1 MTRRTIVL
9 LTGLVA
15 VIVFAV
21 GTWFYSNSTIDSAPG
36 LDSVEESNLIRAHS
50 PILGSHAAKVTI
62 TEFFDPSCEAC
73 REFYPVVK
81 EIMAAYPNDVRVV
94 LRYTLFHPASE
105 EAARILEAARRQDK
119 FESILFI
126 LMEKQEEWGADGAP
140 NPARAWEIAGEAGL
154 DLSKGKQ
161 DAVSSEVDTII
172 QQDMADVK
180 AVNVSQT
187 PTFFV
192 NSRPLPSFGKQEL
205 YDLVKDEVEQA
216 RQIK

>member
-1 MTRRTIVL
+1 MTRRAIVL

-15 VIVFAV
+15 VIVFAT
-21 GTWFYSNSTIDSAPG
+21 GAFLYSSSTNDSAPS
-36 LDSVEESNLIRAHS
+36 LTSAEESNLIRSHS
-50 PILGSHAAKVTI
+50 PILGASSARVTI

-73 REFYPVVK
+73 RAIYPVVK
-81 EIMAAYPNDVRVV
+81 EIIADFPGDVRVV

-105 EAARILEAARRQDK
+105 EAVRILEAARRQDK
-119 FESILFI
+119 FETILAI
-126 LMEKQEEWGADGAP
+126 LLEKQEEWGADGAP

-154 DLSKGKQ
+154 DLTKGKQ
-161 DAVSSEVDTII
+161 DAFSLEVDRII

-180 AVNVSQT
+180 AVNVTGT

-192 NSRPLPSFGKQEL
+192 NAKPLSSFGAQQL

-216 RQIK
+216 RQRS